1 MKKQEPLKL
10 WFIAILLIA
19 FVAAWAVASNSQDE
33 GPVSFVPTVTAT
45 NPADGV
51 TGVNLNQAIAVTFSQ
66 RMSPASISANLIL
79 QRPNGSL
86 VNGTINFYGRTAIFR
101 PSLNLTLNIKY
112 TATVRAAAS
121 DLAGIPLGRAFV
133 WSFTTGATS
142 DTTKPTVTFTN
153 PADTAVSVP
162 INQRIIAMFSEDMS
176 PGSLSTA
183 TFTVTKPGG
192 VAIKGTVAYASGS
205 VTFRPSYALRTN
217 THYIATITTGAK
229 DLAGNAMASNYV
241 WSFDTGASSDIVRPT
256 VTSTNPLSNATL
268 VPIDQKVNATFS
280 EAMNYATI
288 TTGDFRLTWSGGN
301 VVGTV
306 TYFYDATNNVTI
318 ASFVPQAN
326 LLINTLYTA
335 TITTEALDLAD
346 NALSGN
352 TPSGNYVWQFTTGS
366 VAGLGTVP
374 LGAATNFAVLAAATV
389 TNTSTATNVTGD
401 IGLWPGTSVTNF
413 PPGIDNGAMHVNDPA
428 AQAGEADLTIAYN
441 DAKGRVGA
449 FTPAIGNI
457 GGLVFTPGLYRS
469 GTSTAISGGGDLIL
483 DAKGDPHA
491 VFIFQIGS
499 TLTTSSG
506 LGVTLRGGAKSSQI
520 FWQVGTSATIGTGT
534 HFAGNILAKTSI
546 TLVSGAVVDG
556 RALAGAADLT
566 GAVTMDNNTV
576 VRPAP

>member
-1 MKKQEPLKL
+1 
-10 WFIAILLIA
+10 
-19 FVAAWAVASNSQDE
+19 
-33 GPVSFVPTVTAT
+33 
-45 NPADGV
+45 
-51 TGVNLNQAIAVTFSQ
+51 
-66 RMSPASISANLIL
+66 
-79 QRPNGSL
+79 
-86 VNGTINFYGRTAIFR
+86 
-101 PSLNLTLNIKY
+101 
-112 TATVRAAAS
+112 
-121 DLAGIPLGRAFV
+121 LAGVALGRAFV
-133 WSFTTGATS
+133 WSFTTGATR
-142 DTTKPTVTFTN
+142 DTTKPTVIFTN
-153 PADTAVSVP
+153 PANTAISVP
-162 INQRIIAMFSEDMS
+162 INGRIIAMFSEDMS

-183 TFTVTKPGG
+183 TFKVTKPGG
-192 VAIKGTVAYASGS
+192 TAIVGTVAYASGS
-205 VTFRPSYALRTN
+205 ATFRPSYGLKTN
-217 THYIATITTGAK
+217 THYIATITTVAK
-229 DLAGNAMASNYV
+229 DLAGNPLASNYV
-241 WSFDTGASSDIVRPT
+241 WSFDTGAGSDIVRPT
-256 VTSTNPLSNATL
+256 VTSTNPLSNAL
-268 VPIDQKVNATFS
+268 AVPIDQKVNATFS

-326 LLINTLYTA
+326 LLINTMYTA
-335 TITTEALDLAD
+335 TITNEAMDLAD

-366 VAGLGTVP
+366 TTGLSTVP

-389 TNTSTATNVTGD
+389 TNTATATNVTGD

-413 PPGIDNGAMHVNDPA
+413 PPGIDNGTMHVNDPA
-428 AQAGEADLTIAYN
+428 AQSGEAALNIAYN

-469 GTSTAISGGGDLIL
+469 ATSTAISGGGDLIL

-506 LGVTLRGGAKSSQI
+506 FGVTLRGGAKSSQI

-546 TLVSGAVVDG
+546 TVVSGAVVDG